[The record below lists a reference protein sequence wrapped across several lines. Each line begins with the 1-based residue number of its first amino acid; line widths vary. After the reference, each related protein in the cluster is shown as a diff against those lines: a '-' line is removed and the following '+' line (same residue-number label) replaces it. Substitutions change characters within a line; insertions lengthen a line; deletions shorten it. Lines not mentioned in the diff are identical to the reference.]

1 LKILSFSSCFPSSL
15 KPTEG
20 IFVFDRLSAVA
31 KKANVTVVH
40 PFPSC
45 PLIGP
50 VNGGRLPPLET
61 ITPLTTSH
69 LQFRY
74 LPGVLK
80 RLDGWFYY
88 RGLLRWV
95 TERCRQDRPD
105 LLDGHFVW
113 PDGVGV
119 SLLAK
124 HLKLPYVVTL
134 RGTMNSRTRI
144 PCFRKRIARVL
155 WDAAEIISV
164 SRPMADLA
172 IQLGVDPNRVHVVPN
187 GVNTRIFRPIAR
199 MDARRQLGLEKNR
212 PLLVCVGYL
221 TRPKGQEELIRALG
235 QIPRG
240 PHLALIG
247 ALADPPHYL
256 RGLRRLA
263 GRSALDGNVRFLG
276 CVDRKTVATYLNA
289 ADVSVLPSH
298 AEGCPNVVL
307 ESLACGT
314 PVVATRV
321 GGVPDLISP
330 GTTGLIVPPKDPTA
344 LASALSDALTRR
356 WSRQEIHRSVA
367 NHSWESVGEKVLAV
381 LRSALSR
388 P

>member
-1 LKILSFSSCFPSSL
+1 MKILSFSSCFPSSL
-15 KPTEG
+15 RPTEG

-50 VNGGRLPPLET
+50 VNGARLPPLET
-61 ITPLTTSH
+61 IAPLTTYH

-74 LPGVLK
+74 LPGVMK

-95 TERCRQDRPD
+95 TEHYRQDRPD

-119 SLLAK
+119 SLLAR
-124 HLKLPYVVTL
+124 HSKLPYVVTL
-134 RGTMNSRTRI
+134 RGTINSRTRI
-144 PCFRKRIARVL
+144 PCFRKRITRVL
-155 WDAAEIISV
+155 LDAAEIISV

-172 IQLGVDPNRVHVVPN
+172 IQLGADPNRVHVIPN
-187 GVNTRIFRPIAR
+187 GVHTRIFHPIAR
-199 MDARRQLGLEKNR
+199 MDARRQLGLQKDR
-212 PLLVCVGYL
+212 ALLVCVGHL
-221 TRPKGQEELIRALG
+221 TRPKGQEELIRAMG

-247 ALADPPHYL
+247 GLAGRGSYL
-256 RGLRRLA
+256 RGLRDLA
-263 GRSALDGNVRFLG
+263 GRSGLDGNVRFLG
-276 CVDRKTVATYLNA
+276 CVDRKIVAMYLNA

-298 AEGCPNVVL
+298 TEGCPNVVL

-321 GGVPDLISP
+321 GAVPDLISP
-330 GTTGLIVPPKDPTA
+330 GTTGLIVPPNDPPA
-344 LASALSDALTRR
+344 LASAMTDALNRR
-356 WSRQEIHRSVA
+356 WSREVIHRSVA
-367 NHSWESVGEKVLAV
+367 NHSWESVAEKVLTV

-388 P
+388 T